1 MTRVVCD
8 GTVFE
13 STDCFRSTI
22 VILIWQGLGFLAVL
36 IPLCVSLVG
45 QLAADALLG
54 KGYYTAHH
62 SVFAT
67 LMVLSAAAI
76 WHLGKVLNSRPGR
89 VLVDPKTGQQ
99 VELKARHTLFWIPLQ
114 WTALL
119 VVAFGVSSLFQ

>member
-1 MTRVVCD
+1 M
-8 GTVFE
+8 
-13 STDCFRSTI
+13 
-22 VILIWQGLGFLAVL
+22 ILIWQGLGFLAVL
-36 IPLCVSLVG
+36 LPLCVSLLG

-99 VELKARHTLFWIPLQ
+99 VELKAKHTLFWIPLQ

-119 VVAFGVSSLFQ
+119 VVVFGVSSLLQ